1 VNILR
6 SCCLITSTAFSYVE
20 ESYVTFANL
29 NSIVLFAAGTTVG
42 RISASLINRVFSLNF
57 SYQGQFNWGLAIAV
71 GAFAVRQFSTPNSL
85 EVTME
90 TAYSPVIQGKKA
102 EDRALQLLSSYPQ
115 FDAIKALT
123 QKLALAEKRYY
134 AALFNVDATF
144 VDEVTNALRRASLA
158 NEAAIQ
164 LAAQA
169 FLSAAKARKLKS
181 HDARDKVHEAAIFL
195 ARAGAAPTASRMITE
210 ILLCTGAC
218 PSNGY
223 YLFNPAKDIVTAGI
237 KLATI
242 NAEACRACSGA
253 NGFNENLYAALR
265 AQSLAA
271 LADEYV
277 IAEGVNERGIP
288 KKGTARMCVDVV
300 ADSDTEAAAAIEA
313 AETRDAQRK
322 AALAAEQAAK
332 AFHDEARCFAA
343 DVLKDFSSQFDE
355 QLNRSKQPCQEL
367 FERIFIEANN
377 HPETKDPC
385 FGIAREFLAPVNLAR
400 SNADKVFTEAH
411 RDLYACLTQTYA
423 RARASGISEQIAR
436 SMIEAERD
444 RLALDHIPKIQTSIT
459 DIDEAFALVET
470 NFEAFSATLSVIDS
484 FIGDFATQV
493 FAPATHAYRALG
505 TEIQLRSE
513 AFFQA
518 AGVDE
523 GEAHTRAH
531 EVVDQVLEPA
541 ASASNTANQILIQAA
556 RIARLHLTPIY
567 LEERSRGASPAVA
580 RDYIAE
586 QLEVFIRTLEPQLD
600 SARALALE
608 AHQFIDTL
616 IAMHTTLPYA
626 PSRKRDVCRSS
637 VPTR

>member
-1 VNILR
+1 MA
-6 SCCLITSTAFSYVE
+6 STAFSYVE

-57 SYQGQFNWGLAIAV
+57 SYQGQFNWSFALAV
-71 GAFAVRQFSTPNSL
+71 GAFAVRQFSTPSSFEMMVANH
-85 EVTME
+85 
-90 TAYSPVIQGKKA
+90 SPKAQGKKA
-102 EDRALQLLSSYPQ
+102 EDQALARLAPFTSHPR
-115 FDAIKALT
+115 FDDIAALT
-123 QKLALAEKRYY
+123 KNLALAEAHYH
-134 AALFNVDATF
+134 AHFFNVDTTF
-144 VDEVTNALRRASLA
+144 INEVTNALKRASLA
-158 NEAAIQ
+158 SEAAIQ
-164 LAAQA
+164 IAVQA
-169 FLSAAKARKLKS
+169 FLSAAKARKLNS
-181 HDARDKVHEAAIFL
+181 PDALEKAHAAAIAL

-210 ILLCTGAC
+210 ARCIDYTSSFYINL
-218 PSNGY
+218 N
-223 YLFNPAKDIVTAGI
+223 LFNPNKDIVTAAV
-237 KLATI
+237 KRATV
-242 NAEACRACSGA
+242 NAEACRACDGTNA
-253 NGFNENLYAALR
+253 LDENAYNTARAL
-265 AQSLAA
+265 SLAA
-271 LADEYV
+271 LADEYLV
-277 IAEGVNERGIP
+277 AEGADAMGIS
-288 KKGTARMCVDVV
+288 KKGTAYMCVYVV
-300 ADSDTEAAAAIEA
+300 ADSDAEADAAIELA
-313 AETRDAQRK
+313 KARDAERK

-332 AFHDEARCFAA
+332 AIHDEACRVAA

-385 FGIAREFLAPVNLAR
+385 FGIAREFLTPINDAR
-400 SNADKVFTEAH
+400 SKADKVFTEVR
-411 RDLYACLTQTYA
+411 RDLYACLTQIYA
-423 RARASGISEQIAR
+423 RARASGSTEQIAR

-444 RLALDHIPKIQTSIT
+444 RLALDHTPKIQTSIT

-470 NFEAFSATLSVIDS
+470 NFEAFCATLSVIDS

-493 FAPATHAYRALG
+493 FAPVTHAYRALG

-523 GEAHTRAH
+523 GEAHTGAH

-541 ASASNTANQILIQAA
+541 ASASNTANEILIQAA

-567 LEERSRGASPAVA
+567 REERSRGASQAVA

-586 QLEVFIRTLEPQLD
+586 QLEVFIPTLEPQLD

-608 AHQFIDTL
+608 AHQFIDTF

>member
-102 EDRALQLLSSYPQ
+102 EDQALQLLSSYPQ

-144 VDEVTNALRRASLA
+144 VHEVTIAIRQANLA
-158 NEAAIQ
+158 NEKAIQ

-181 HDARDKVHEAAIFL
+181 HDARDKVHKAAISL

-210 ILLCTGAC
+210 ILLRTGVC

-253 NGFNENLYAALR
+253 NGFNENLYATLR

-277 IAEGVNERGIP
+277 VAKGVNERGIP

-300 ADSDTEAAAAIEA
+300 ADSDAEAAAAIET

-322 AALAAEQAAK
+322 AALAARSLNE
-332 AFHDEARCFAA
+332 EARHFAA
-343 DVLKDFSSQFDE
+343 DVLKDFSSQFNE
-355 QLNRSKQPCQEL
+355 QLNRSEQPCQEL
-367 FERIFIEANN
+367 FERIFNEASN

-423 RARASGISEQIAR
+423 RARASGSSTQIAR

-531 EVVDQVLEPA
+531 EVVEQVLEPA
-541 ASASNTANQILIQAA
+541 ASASNRANEILIQAA

-567 LEERSRGASPAVA
+567 REERSRGASQAVA

-586 QLEVFIRTLEPQLD
+586 QLEVFIHRLEPQLD
-600 SARALALE
+600 RARTLALE